1 MKKVITL
8 CFFALA
14 LFIGT
19 QAISAQ
25 TSIIEVNKRASEVT
39 EELRKF
45 IKFDDDQRDQVYAA
59 YQEYMQA
66 TLDLKQ
72 VAVVEEGV
80 REKINTLLN
89 DKIKGILTDEQYAR
103 YKEFPK
109 N

>member
-14 LFIGT
+14 LLVGT

-25 TSIIEVNKRASEVT
+25 TNIIEVNKRASEVT

-72 VAVVEEGV
+72 VAVVEDGV

-109 N
+109 

>member
-1 MKKVITL
+1 MKKVIKL

-14 LFIGT
+14 LFLGS
-19 QAISAQ
+19 QALSAQ
-25 TSIIEVNKRASEVT
+25 TSIIEVNEKASEKT

-45 IKFDDDQRDQVYAA
+45 VKFDDDQRNQVYAA
-59 YQEYMQA
+59 LQEYMQA

-80 REKINTLLN
+80 REKINKLLE
-89 DKIKGILTDEQYAR
+89 DKMKAILTDEQYSR

-109 N
+109 D